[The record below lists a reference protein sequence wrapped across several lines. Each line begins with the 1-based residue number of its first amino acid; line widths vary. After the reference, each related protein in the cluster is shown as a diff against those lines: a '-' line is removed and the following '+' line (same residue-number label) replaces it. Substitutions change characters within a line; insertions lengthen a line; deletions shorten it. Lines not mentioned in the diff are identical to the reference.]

1 MENKKPNIDD
11 LLNALQN
18 PNQEEIDKAKLEN
31 TKETWTRI
39 GNRDSFAELGMK
51 ASELSDFLTEWTQDN
66 PYNNI

>member
-1 MENKKPNIDD
+1 MKNKKPNIDD

-31 TKETWTRI
+31 TKETWARI
-39 GNRDSFAELGMK
+39 GNKDSFAELGMK
-51 ASELSDFLTEWTQDN
+51 SSELSDFLTEWTQDN

>member
-39 GNRDSFAELGMK
+39 GNNDSFAELGMK
-51 ASELSDFLTEWTQDN
+51 SSELSDFLTEWTQDN

>member
-39 GNRDSFAELGMK
+39 GNKDSFDELGMK
-51 ASELSDFLTEWTQDN
+51 SSELSDFLTEWTQDN